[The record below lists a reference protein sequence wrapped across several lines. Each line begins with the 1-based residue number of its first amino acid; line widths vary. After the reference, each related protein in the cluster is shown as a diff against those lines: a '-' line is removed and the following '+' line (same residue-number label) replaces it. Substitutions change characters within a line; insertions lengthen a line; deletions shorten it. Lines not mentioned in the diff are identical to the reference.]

1 MSFRPLVLVPD
12 DAGGWFTMSWGSAV
26 RVGLCLLA
34 AIDGLVGTWSLLWP
48 SAFYQYFPGL
58 GMHWVAAEGPYSQH
72 VLTDF
77 GGALLAI
84 AVALAL
90 SAIIA
95 QRQLIQVVL
104 IAALIQSA
112 QHLIFHLTHYAALPT
127 RELVLER
134 VTLAAPVLLAV
145 VLLAY
150 ARCSTSTASTTD
162 LGAGGSLGSPSAD
175 RS

>member
-1 MSFRPLVLVPD
+1 MRI
-12 DAGGWFTMSWGSAV
+12 
-26 RVGLCLLA
+26 GLYLLA

-84 AVALAL
+84 AAALAL
-90 SAIIA
+90 AAVVA
-95 QRQLIQVVL
+95 QQQLIQVVL

-112 QHLIFHLTHYAALPT
+112 QHLIFHLTHFAALPT

-134 VTLAAPVLLAV
+134 ITLAAPVLLAV
-145 VLLAY
+145 VLLAH
-150 ARCSTSTASTTD
+150 ARCSMNTASTRD
-162 LGAGGSLGSPSAD
+162 LDASGSPGSPSSD
-175 RS
+175 GS